1 MYVYIYIYRYIYI
14 HTYIYIYI
22 YIYIEVSVVA
32 LNSWATL
39 GIGCYL
45 SFGAP
50 VVSSATGCF
59 VSPAGT
65 RPFGKGTSFWPEP
78 QPLFAP
84 RRRRRGE
91 LQPRVESR
99 FAESAANTVRTGQPL
114 SPPTHRIPVNYR
126 QNRRGGANPFGRAQV
141 KWPVGERTPTHPRQI
156 AVRFPETNV
165 SLKARTQNG
174 PPEILPD
181 PTRDPRG
188 DPGREARSHG
198 IRAATLPLFA
208 ALAAPGPGKPAPTLE
223 REANSTGMKA
233 KRHGSVR

>member
-1 MYVYIYIYRYIYI
+1 M
-14 HTYIYIYI
+14 
-22 YIYIEVSVVA
+22 
-32 LNSWATL
+32 
-39 GIGCYL
+39 
-45 SFGAP
+45 GAP
-50 VVSSATGCF
+50 VVSSA
-59 VSPAGT
+59 
-65 RPFGKGTSFWPEP
+65 
-78 QPLFAP
+78 
-84 RRRRRGE
+84 
-91 LQPRVESR
+91 
-99 FAESAANTVRTGQPL
+99 
-114 SPPTHRIPVNYR
+114 
-126 QNRRGGANPFGRAQV
+126 RGGVWGRSLRGPVKRCSERPCAARAAQFVRERENQSCKRFGGALPAVGEPGRPVRARKSQSFSRCRV
-141 KWPVGERTPTHPRQI
+141 PGAARRPGPGEGWWPVGERTPTHPRQI